1 MKIDVWR
8 SLLRYPQSLCALILF
23 GATIC
28 SLPIAAHAK
37 GSNLYGLGLVKKS
50 ETFRCPTITQSSINL
65 LAPDDG
71 GKTLLDRPTVYF
83 YTNLKPLAIHGKDS
97 FSIVFRLREGVISN
111 KTKTIFKVISR
122 DFDIASSGLYSL
134 TLPPNAPALEMG
146 KIYTWN
152 ILFKMP
158 PFETI
163 SRAFIKRESN
173 PSVEQQVK
181 IAPTDLEKARILAK
195 NRYWYDALHLYSIWI
210 LAHPDDTI
218 ALSERKAMLDEIV
231 DKPKDKCYGK
241 SELYDSSSINAPQP
255 IQQILQ

>member
-8 SLLRYPQSLCALILF
+8 SLLRYPQSLYALILF

-28 SLPIAAHAK
+28 SLPIAAQAK
-37 GSNLYGLGLVKKS
+37 DSSLYGLGIVQRRD
-50 ETFRCPTITQSSINL
+50 TVVVRCPTVVSLSI

-71 GKTLLDRPTVYF
+71 ARTLSEYPTIYWYINQRLSGNEFFNIRLGKGISNHRVFYKDSNNLDRSASRLYSFTMPL
-83 YTNLKPLAIHGKDS
+83 NSKPLAE
-97 FSIVFRLREGVISN
+97 LELY
-111 KTKTIFKVISR
+111 TW
-122 DFDIASSGLYSL
+122 DI
-134 TLPPNAPALEMG
+134 TFNAP
-146 KIYTWN
+146 YSSN
-152 ILFKMP
+152 VS
-158 PFETI
+158 

-181 IAPTDLEKARILAK
+181 IASTDLEKARIFAQ

-241 SELYDSSSINAPQP
+241 SELYDSSPINAPQP
-255 IQQILQ
+255 IQQILP